1 MENLSHVDF
10 EERGRQSA
18 AEEKRHAEIKAI
30 SAILE
35 ELEKLIQLK
44 EEKDLIHKLRTAL
57 TIYIGNR
64 QLEEMGCP

>member
-1 MENLSHVDF
+1 MDDLSHVDF
-10 EERGRQSA
+10 EQRGRMSA
-18 AEEKRHAEIKAI
+18 EEEKRHAEIKTI

-35 ELEKLIQLK
+35 ELEKSIQLK
-44 EEKDLIHKLRTAL
+44 EGKDLIHKLRTAL